1 MAGGIPTTNL
11 QVPTVPQP
19 TATPYNRQQQI
30 GLALSALSD
39 VLGKRDPIAGT
50 MQRHAFLQAQKQKE
64 EQQKL
69 LQELAKYI
77 NNTYGQHYASDKYQ
91 ATDVIIDS
99 GHGEGFALGN
109 IMKYAKRYG
118 NKEGK
123 NRKDL
128 LKILHYAIIMLY
140 VHDTENT

>member
-1 MAGGIPTTNL
+1 MKYKFNEQKLI
-11 QVPTVPQP
+11 QE
-19 TATPYNRQQQI
+19 
-30 GLALSALSD
+30 
-39 VLGKRDPIAGT
+39 
-50 MQRHAFLQAQKQKE
+50 LQAYVDK
-64 EQQKL
+64 
-69 LQELAKYI
+69 
-77 NNTYGQHYASDKYQ
+77 TYKQHYASDKYQ

-99 GHGEGFALGN
+99 GHGEGFCIGN

-140 VHDTENT
+140 IHDKES